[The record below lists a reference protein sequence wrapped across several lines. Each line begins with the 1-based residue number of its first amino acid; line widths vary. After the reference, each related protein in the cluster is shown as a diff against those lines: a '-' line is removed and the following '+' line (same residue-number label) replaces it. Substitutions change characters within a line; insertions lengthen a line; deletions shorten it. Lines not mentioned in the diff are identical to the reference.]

1 MRSHPS
7 ELFIKS
13 LVFRGKSPSEVTDI
27 LSEYGLPGIPE
38 EFKHDY
44 ISNIQEG
51 LSKKTIVDFLLDSSD
66 YKEFIQ
72 EHKIYYLLHPD
83 SIVSA
88 CTSLLDNHS
97 IKSDLY
103 ISLMGRLD
111 EEDVVNFINKTYKV
125 DATVRVLQVF
135 KHYYFD
141 VDLLN
146 TSDWAYVLPEIHG
159 ADTQSLNATLV
170 GGASAAAYRLGL
182 DMHITIREAVQE
194 AVTAIYATL
203 REIRVWP
210 ASPQK
215 VKALSDA
222 VSSLSKAHSV
232 INTADQEL
240 ASVAK
245 ELKQFKLEK
254 SASKTVSLNSLTL
267 GRHSGSKKHAVT

>member
-1 MRSHPS
+1 MRDHPS
-7 ELFIKS
+7 RLFILS
-13 LVFRGKSPSEVTDI
+13 LVFRGKNNNQIDDI
-27 LSEYGLPGIPE
+27 LAEYGLPGIPE
-38 EFKHDY
+38 DFKFDY
-44 ISNIQEG
+44 LDKLKEVIHS
-51 LSKKTIVDFLLDSSD
+51 KTIEDFDVTSSQ
-66 YKEFIQ
+66 YKDFIK

-83 SIVSA
+83 SVLSS
-88 CTSLLDNHS
+88 CTKLLDHHS
-97 IKSDLY
+97 VKNDLY
-103 ISLMGRLD
+103 LALMGRLD
-111 EEDVVNFINKTYKV
+111 LEDVVLFLNKVYKLES
-125 DATVRVLQVF
+125 TVRMLQVF

-141 VDLLN
+141 VDCLN
-146 TSDWAYVLPEIHG
+146 ASDWAHILPEIPG
-159 ADTQSLNATLV
+159 VDSASLSATLA

-182 DMHITIREAVQE
+182 EQNITIREAVQE

-203 REIRVWP
+203 REIRSWP

-254 SASKTVSLNSLTL
+254 STAKTVSLNSLTL
-267 GRHSGSKKHAVT
+267 GRHSGSKHAISK